1 MELRCSEWIAIAYFV
16 YLAGAAA
23 GVPGVRSRSRLA
35 ATALFAAP
43 TVLLVAL
50 VSDAP
55 GGSAIRAWAPFGYL
69 LFGYWLPARLV
80 TAPNKAFERLL
91 QAFDDRLFWGRTDK
105 MGTMLPRA
113 VAEFLEV
120 AYLFCYPF
128 LPLGFA
134 WLLLANDA
142 DVDGFWT
149 AVLLA
154 GFCCYGTLPWLPTR
168 PPRALRGSTSSY
180 SSVRSANRWV
190 LDHASVQW
198 NTFPS
203 GHVATAFATA
213 LVVASEQPSAGAV
226 LLLGALAIAIGSVVG
241 AYHYAA
247 DAFAGVTIAVA
258 AFLVSLYV

>member
-1 MELRCSEWIAIAYFV
+1 MELRYSEWIVIAYFV

-35 ATALFAAP
+35 VTAMFAAA
-43 TVLLVAL
+43 TVPLVAL
-50 VSDAP
+50 LSYAP
-55 GGSAIRAWAPFGYL
+55 GGSVIREWAPFGYL
-69 LFGYWLPARLV
+69 LFGYWLPGRLV
-80 TAPNKAFERLL
+80 TAPNEAFERSL
-91 QAFDDRLFWGRTDK
+91 QAFDGRLFCGRADQI
-105 MGTMLPRA
+105 GTMLPRA

-154 GFCCYGTLPWLPTR
+154 GFFCYGTLPWLPTR
-168 PPRALRGSTSSY
+168 PPRAIRGSTSRH

-213 LVVASEQPSAGAV
+213 LVVASEQPGAGAV
-226 LLLGALAIAIGSVVG
+226 FLVGAVAIAIGSVVG

-247 DAFAGVTIAVA
+247 DAFAGVTIALA
-258 AFLVSLYV
+258 AFLVSLHL